1 MPNLTPY
8 QEQSKRERK
17 ELGMQARCA
26 EAREEER
33 RLEERLRAWTKRE
46 LGQVDLGL
54 TDDWFPLLAHNWYLT
69 GLQYGTGDPA
79 LLAKARRVKEVM
91 DHYQSLQR
99 LIWRRSGRLVSLALR
114 QVDGRYG
121 AQWTYPKL
129 PLKSVEMES
138 PLVQTAG
145 CGTPTAPHQAA
156 T

>member
-1 MPNLTPY
+1 MPQQTPY
-8 QEQSKRERK
+8 QEQRKREQE
-17 ELGMQARCA
+17 ELEMQARCA
-26 EAREEER
+26 EAREAER
-33 RLEERLRAWTKRE
+33 RLEGRLRAWTKRE
-46 LGQVDLGL
+46 LGQIDPGL
-54 TDDWFPLLAHNWYLT
+54 TDEMFPLLAHNWYLT
-69 GLQYGTGDPA
+69 GLHYGMGDPA

-99 LIWRRSGRLVSLALR
+99 LIWRRRERLFSLALR

-129 PLKSVEMES
+129 PLKSDEMES